1 MTSPKVK
8 VCGITRA
15 EDAELAL
22 AEGTDSLGFIL
33 YEKSPRK
40 ITLSQAQGLFVD
52 AKIPE
57 AKRVVVDVSP
67 DINRLT
73 NWKNGGFSF
82 YQLHFP
88 HDLSRERIS
97 DWAGLVGPENL
108 WLAPKLPPEEPFPK
122 DLIEFADNFL
132 IDGHSS
138 DAYGG
143 TGQTADWSRFAE
155 WKRLWPHKGWI
166 LAGGLSPENIREALN
181 LSGADRV
188 DANSGVESAPGIKD
202 PAKLRAF
209 FTAARAT

>member
-8 VCGITRA
+8 VCGITRT

-22 AEGTDSLGFIL
+22 AEGADRLGFIL
-33 YEKSPRK
+33 YEKSPRG
-40 ITLSQAQGLFVD
+40 ITLSQAQGLFTD
-52 AKIPE
+52 AKTSE
-57 AKRVVVDVSP
+57 AARVAVDVSP
-67 DINRLT
+67 DMNRLT
-73 NWKNGGFSF
+73 NWKNGGFST

-97 DWAGLVGPENL
+97 DWSALIGPENL
-108 WLAPKLPPEEPFPK
+108 WLAPKLPPGESFPK

-132 IDGHSS
+132 IDGHST

-143 TGQTADWSRFAE
+143 TGHTADWAGFAE
-155 WKRLWPHKGWI
+155 CKRLWPHKGWI
-166 LAGGLSPENIREALN
+166 LAGGLSPENIREALHV
-181 LSGADRV
+181 SGADQV